1 MSLWSSKDFEIIS
14 KSLIYLLK
22 NQFMKAKDHDDMRR
36 VFLEGPYRLLTADI
50 QSAFMHLS
58 SGGKENEVAFLNT
71 LELNDDGGYY
81 AKLEGSKSKSI
92 LDPIGI
98 KDIHL
103 KLVIPKQ
110 V

>member
-1 MSLWSSKDFEIIS
+1 
-14 KSLIYLLK
+14 
-22 NQFMKAKDHDDMRR
+22 MKARDYDDMRR
-36 VFLEGPYRLLTADI
+36 VFLEEPYRLLTADI

-58 SGGKENEVAFLNT
+58 SGGKENEISFLNSSG
-71 LELNDDGGYY
+71 LNVDDGYY
-81 AKLEGSKSKSI
+81 AKPEGFKSKSV

-110 V
+110 VINLVYF